1 MSSISS
7 LRQQLRHIYYA
18 YIKAHFIYKETSQW
32 HILNNQETLDY
43 LHRHHC
49 SISRFGDGEFGIIW
63 GWGNGFQQY
72 DEKLASR
79 LQEVLSSTDAPNH
92 MNAIPYPLKDW
103 KGLYK
108 PRNFWPGFTTFYIKR
123 LRPLIDPNRT
133 YLNTQ
138 VTRFYFEHED
148 KSLCS
153 EHLQRLRSLWNGRE
167 IVIVEGAQTRS
178 GVGNNLYDNAL
189 SIRRILAPAQNA
201 FDKYEVILNAIV
213 AHVAKEELVLMSL
226 GMTATVL
233 AYDLAKLGYWA
244 IDLGHLDLEYEWFL
258 SGKTERFAVK
268 GKFTNE
274 VENGNLITDCLDSC
288 YMNQIVCEVK

>member
-1 MSSISS
+1 M
-7 LRQQLRHIYYA
+7 LEVRKKLRHLYYA
-18 YIKAHFIYKETSQW
+18 YIKAYFVYKETSKW
-32 HILNNQETLDY
+32 NILDNWETLDY
-43 LHRHHC
+43 LHKHHC
-49 SISRFGDGEFGIIW
+49 SISRYGDGEFGIIW

-79 LQEVLSSTDAPNH
+79 LQEVLSATDAPNH
-92 MNAIPYPLKDW
+92 MNAIPYPLKNW

-108 PRNFWPGFTTFYIKR
+108 PRNFWPGFAAFYINR
-123 LRPLIDPNRT
+123 LRPLIDPSRT

-148 KSLCS
+148 KSHCA
-153 EHLQRLRSLWNGRE
+153 EHLQRLRSLWDGRK
-167 IVIVEGAQTRS
+167 IVIVEGSQTRS
-178 GVGNNLYDNAL
+178 GVGNDLYDNAV
-189 SIRRILAPAQNA
+189 SVKRILAPAQNA
-201 FDKYEVILNAIV
+201 FDKYEDILEAIV
-213 AHVAKEELVLMSL
+213 AQVSKDELVLMSL

-258 SGKTERFAVK
+258 SGKAERFAVK

-274 VENGNLITDCLDSC
+274 VTDGEKVAECKDEK
-288 YMNQIVCEVK
+288 YKNQIIRKIDEK